1 MKVEM
6 YSIYDKKTKVYQ
18 QPMFSVNRGSML
30 REFSDF
36 LKNRGKDTMMA
47 KYPGDY
53 HLCRVGWFDEDLG
66 LVEGQKNPDFI
77 CYVNDLIEKEKSND

>member
-1 MKVEM
+1 MRMEM
-6 YSIYDKKTKVYQ
+6 YSTYDKKTKVYQ

-36 LKNRGKDTMMA
+36 LKTRGKDTMMA

-53 HLCRVGWFDEDLG
+53 QLCRIGWYEEDTG
-66 LVEGQKNPDFI
+66 SVEGLKNPDII
-77 CYVNDLIEKEKSND
+77 CDVDDLIEKENYNV